1 MAWMTPKMTCV
12 CTFYRNRL
20 GKAGWDSHMS
30 LHVYVCVFSAPHTC
44 ANSQDYMSIC
54 GHACVVNLCTIKCLP
69 LCVWVEWGGAGG
81 GGSGE
86 RNGCIFRLA
95 SMRWDS
101 TLQGL
106 ASSQTPLLPRK
117 HAAAWHPRGATQF
130 NRFWPFF
137 LTLGRALCGPHHRD
151 QILYSCTRRTHE
163 HTHTYEDLPK
173 TCFQTLP
180 EVQTSSTRGSFM
192 SNVTFTLTDV
202 ERSEWSLVVD
212 KPLSQWWHLS

>member
-30 LHVYVCVFSAPHTC
+30 LHAYVCVFSAPHTC

-137 LTLGRALCGPHHRD
+137 WRWGERSVAHITE
-151 QILYSCTRRTHE
+151 IKYCTAVQDAHMNTRTHM
-163 HTHTYEDLPK
+163 K
-173 TCFQTLP
+173 TCPKHAFIHCLKYKHPLP
-180 EVQTSSTRGSFM
+180 EEVSWAM
-192 SNVTFTLTDV
+192 
-202 ERSEWSLVVD
+202 
-212 KPLSQWWHLS
+212 